1 MFNECE
7 ALKIPNTFLDK
18 FSKEVKEKQRYSK
31 IDYKLFRSI
40 AKLIITEP
48 YTTVNFDFKN
58 QPTVYY
64 YYVQLCINGT
74 EIFQSSSV
82 DNSLGEFLFVNYYND
97 WYTKNYTLIND
108 LKIKYPSI
116 TAESLSNVIE
126 PWANTYTT
134 SSIGNSINTN
144 KTIKEEIE
152 EILKEKNIYKGE
164 EKMPVC
170 TEKDNFYGFKFG
182 PAPSNLYRLSPYGLA
197 CYVKDKWITY
207 NSETKELVNVDIIN
221 FDMSNMIYFMPV
233 AISSIQPG
241 DILIHQ
247 NTPVFVRNLNEDG
260 TVCVVDYQSATV
272 SNILPVKSP
281 FGFNF
286 YTKVTP
292 LINFN
297 DLTKTANSEN
307 PFGNILPFLLMR
319 EDSNIDPM
327 MAVFMMNNGVSDF
340 MNNPMLMYLLMKN
353 KDSDM
358 WPIFFAMN
366 QKNFN

>member
-1 MFNECE
+1 MFNKYQ
-7 ALKIPNTFLDK
+7 AIKIPNTFLDK
-18 FSKEVKEKQRYSK
+18 FSKEVKEKQCYSK

-40 AKLIITEP
+40 AKLIITDP

-58 QPTVYY
+58 EPTVYY

-97 WYTKNYTLIND
+97 WNINNYTFIND
-108 LKIKYPSI
+108 LTKYPLTTVKDEI
-116 TAESLSNVIE
+116 ELCTNSN
-126 PWANTYTT
+126 TT
-134 SSIGNSINTN
+134 TISIGNSINTN

-152 EILKEKNIYKGE
+152 ELLKEKNIYKGE
-164 EKMPVC
+164 EKMPIC

-182 PAPSNLYRLSPYGLA
+182 PAPSNFYRLSPYGLA

-292 LINFN
+292 LIDFN

-319 EDSNIDPM
+319 EDNNIDPM
-327 MAVFMMNNGVSDF
+327 MVAFMMNNGVSDF

-353 KDSDM
+353 KDSDASDM